1 VALSINQRQSTIAIL
16 GLQLSAS
23 ALVLGLALLLQLD
36 IVTIAGAIVGVLAYA
51 GLLVA
56 YWRGQEWAQLAA
68 VLLTTVLTAYVMI
81 IDSRLTSVFSPAFF
95 VPPVLALIMTGPL
108 TVLGVG
114 LSMQIALLVG
124 LGFTA
129 ANPYAD
135 PVRIV
140 MVLLAVMGMALARI
154 VLNTFRE
161 QARQEAVGAR
171 QAQHEAEQQADL
183 ARQHAEQIAQQF
195 AEQSRLIELVQ
206 VLETPSITVSDGVL
220 LAPIVGN
227 LDSTRAARLIER
239 LLHDISVRRTR
250 LLIIDISGVPEVDTQ
265 VAQALFRL
273 VSAVRLLGTQ
283 VVLTG
288 ISAIVAQS
296 ITTLGLSFEQVATAR
311 SPQEALLEYGLSANL
326 AQNHKQ

>member
-1 VALSINQRQSTIAIL
+1 M
-16 GLQLSAS
+16 
-23 ALVLGLALLLQLD
+23 ALLFQLGT
-36 IVTIAGAIVGVLAYA
+36 VTIAGAVAGVLIYA
-51 GLLVA
+51 ALLVA

-68 VLLTTVLTAYVMI
+68 VLLTTVLTTYVMI
-81 IDSRLTSVFSPAFF
+81 VDSRLTNLFSPAFF

-108 TVLGVG
+108 TVIGVG
-114 LSMQIALLVG
+114 FSMQIALLFG

-140 MVLLAVMGMALARI
+140 MVLLIVMGMALARI
-154 VLNTFRE
+154 VLNTFR
-161 QARQEAVGAR
+161 QQTQQEAATAR

-183 ARQHAEQIAQQF
+183 ARRHAEQLTQQF
-195 AEQSRLIELVQ
+195 DEQRRLLDLVQ

-239 LLHDISVRRTR
+239 LLHDISSRRTR

-273 VSAVRLLGTQ
+273 VSAVRLIGTQ

-288 ISAIVAQS
+288 ISAVVAQS
-296 ITTLGLSFEQVATAR
+296 VTTLGLSFEQVATAR
-311 SPQEALLEYGLSANL
+311 SPQEALLEHGLSAGH
-326 AQNHKQ
+326 AQNYSR